1 MDRSYIPYIA
11 DAVCVIVL
19 ALFMRFYAKKG
30 LYNCLMPFIVVILSI
45 AFAIYGSNLLTKPV
59 TDKYVFP
66 HVEKKV
72 TEEFSEAF
80 GSSAEGKELD
90 DLNEDDL
97 RSLDSGKLEE
107 LSEKIKEYAEKAG
120 IDASKLDLGSLLRPD
135 GQGSA
140 GEAPQ
145 SGTSG
150 VQSAKDK
157 ILAGLLNQAYAAT
170 TSVVHWVLIGV
181 LAAVGLIVFNLLK
194 RLVGL
199 ITHLPIISFFNALGG
214 IVIGA
219 AVFTV
224 FIFIASR
231 LLRRF
236 GVSFLDDVSQ
246 GSYVLSWFMAL

>member
-1 MDRSYIPYIA
+1 M
-11 DAVCVIVL
+11 
-19 ALFMRFYAKKG
+19 
-30 LYNCLMPFIVVILSI
+30 
-45 AFAIYGSNLLTKPV
+45 
-59 TDKYVFP
+59 
-66 HVEKKV
+66 

-120 IDASKLDLGSLLRPD
+120 IDASKLDLGLLLKPD
-135 GQGSA
+135 GQSSSGD
-140 GEAPQ
+140 APQ
-145 SGTSG
+145 NGTSG

-157 ILAGLLNQAYAAT
+157 ILAGLLDQAYAAT

-219 AVFTV
+219 AGFTV